1 MEDPSLTAS
10 RPTHPA
16 PGTIVVVAPPA
27 PAEHVAR
34 ALDGVP
40 ATARSVTTVQE
51 VTACITDDTL
61 AIVAAPGDD
70 ASPEAVL
77 AALAA
82 DDRTAALPV
91 LLVVGD
97 DFPAARARA
106 LHAAGAAVV
115 LAWPAEVR
123 LLPGLVLSLRRAT
136 VATRRTQSAEVAL
149 DEAVAA
155 RIAVDATP
163 AELSCRV
170 VGGTAILRGRTDS
183 PWRARRL
190 HDLVGNVPG
199 VERVEDHAL
208 EVVPPEV
215 PDEELD
221 RTVRDVLRSALGDA
235 IATVEVEVRNGAV
248 TLGGTLGSS
257 AERRRLESVVE
268 NVPGVLGLAV
278 RIVVPDDTP
287 ARGAPDPA

>member
-1 MEDPSLTAS
+1 MEDPTLTAS

-16 PGTIVVVAPPA
+16 PGNIVVLAPPA
-27 PAEHVAR
+27 SADHVAR
-34 ALDGVP
+34 ALEGVP
-40 ATARSVTTVQE
+40 ATLRCVSAVPEAAAS
-51 VTACITDDTL
+51 ITEDTL
-61 AIVAAPGDD
+61 AIVAAPDD
-70 ASPEAVL
+70 DDPSPEAL
-77 AALAA
+77 LEALAA
-82 DDRTAALPV
+82 DARTAARPV
-91 LLVVGD
+91 LLVVD
-97 DFPAARARA
+97 QDLPDERARE

-123 LLPGLVLSLRRAT
+123 LLPRLVLALRRAT
-136 VATRRTQSAEVAL
+136 VATRRSQSADVGL

-170 VGGTAILRGRTDS
+170 AEGTAILRGRTDS

-190 HDLVGNVPG
+190 RDLVGNVPG

-221 RTVRDVLRSALGDA
+221 RTIRDVIRSALGEAASTVD
-235 IATVEVEVRNGAV
+235 VEVHAGAV
-248 TLGGTLGSS
+248 TLLGTLGSP
-257 AERRRLESVVE
+257 AEHRLLESVVE
-268 NVPGVLGLAV
+268 NVPGVVGLDV
-278 RIVVPDDTP
+278 RVTVPGD
-287 ARGAPDPA
+287 ASA